1 MRELTEPQAEAPP
14 PSAPRMRG
22 LVRNL
27 LLLIVPVAVVWYLVT
42 PLYNRLL
49 LGAAQ
54 TLLHWTESPD
64 VTNLLP
70 RDSQSAFIQRRDF
83 PPSKSL
89 VHGFQLTD
97 VHFHLILVVTLF
109 LAVPGIPWRRRLEN
123 LAWAVGITVFFDVLL
138 VFFIVK
144 ATYATGLGPWSAAHY
159 GSFAQNFYGL
169 SKHLMDLPFKLGLPF
184 LLWAG
189 FYLGDL
195 RGDRVEP
202 VPAQA
207 PRTAPLPRAKKKHR

>member
-1 MRELTEPQAEAPP
+1 
-14 PSAPRMRG
+14 MRG

-27 LLLIVPVAVVWYLVT
+27 LLAIVPVAVVWYLVT

-49 LGAAQ
+49 LGGAQ
-54 TLLHWTESPD
+54 TLLHWTENPD

-109 LAVPGIPWRRRLEN
+109 LAVPGIAWRRRLEN
-123 LAWAVGITVFFDVLL
+123 LAWAIGITVFFDVLL
-138 VFFIVK
+138 VFLIVK
-144 ATYATGLGPWSAAHY
+144 SEYATGLGAWSASHY
-159 GSFAQNFYGL
+159 GPFAQNAYGL
-169 SKHLMDLPFKLGLPF
+169 LKHTMDLPFKLGLPF
-184 LLWAG
+184 VLWAA
-189 FYLGDL
+189 FYFGDL
-195 RGDRVEP
+195 RGGDRIEP
-202 VPAQA
+202 AAA
-207 PRTAPLPRAKKKHR
+207 PSPVALPRGRKKKR

>member
-1 MRELTEPQAEAPP
+1 MSAPP
-14 PSAPRMRG
+14 ADSRPTPPAPRMRG

-27 LLLIVPVAVVWYLVT
+27 LLTLAPVTVVWFLAT

-49 LGAAQ
+49 LGGAQ
-54 TLLHWTESPD
+54 SLLHWTESPN

-70 RDSQSAFIQRRDF
+70 RDGQSAFVQRRDF
-83 PPSKSL
+83 PPAKSL

-97 VHFHLILVVTLF
+97 VHFHLILVATLF
-109 LAVPGIPWRRRLEN
+109 LAIPGIPWRRKLEN
-123 LAWAVGITVFFDVLL
+123 LAWALGITVFFDIIL
-138 VFFIVK
+138 VFLIVK
-144 ATYATGLGPWSAAHY
+144 AAYATSLGAWSAGHY
-159 GSFAQNFYGL
+159 GAFAQNAYGL

-184 LLWAG
+184 VLWGA

-202 VPAQA
+202 ATAA
-207 PRTAPLPRAKKKHR
+207 PSIRLPRSRKKAR